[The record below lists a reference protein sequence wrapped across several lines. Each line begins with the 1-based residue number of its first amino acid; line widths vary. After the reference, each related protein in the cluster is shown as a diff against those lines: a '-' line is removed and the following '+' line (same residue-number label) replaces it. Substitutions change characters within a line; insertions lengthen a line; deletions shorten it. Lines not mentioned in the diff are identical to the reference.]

1 MFIKPA
7 WAERFTNMAQSLLR
21 LPAVIQRTGYSRS
34 SLYAL
39 ISRGEFPA
47 SVALGARAV
56 AWPSDEID
64 RWIAGRIE
72 QSRKAMA

>member
-1 MFIKPA
+1 
-7 WAERFTNMAQSLLR
+7 MAQSLLR

-39 ISRGEFPA
+39 ISKGEFPA

-64 RWIAGRIE
+64 KWIAERIE
-72 QSRKAMA
+72 QSRRSSGLAQ